1 MSFNHIIGHEQTK
14 GNIINSIRENKLS
27 HAHIFAGEKGIGK
40 SLLARELAAQIL
52 GGRHNKEYVDI
63 VEYSVPSNKKSI
75 GVDNIR
81 EIIEE
86 VNKKPYEGDKK
97 VIIINDA
104 GEMTEAAQNAFLKTI
119 EEPPKGVFIIL
130 LCENLENILDTIKSR
145 CQIHKLQ
152 RLNRTEMK
160 SFINKKLNIYDE
172 EKIKAAISFSDGIP
186 GRAESFI
193 NDKQLSMI
201 RDHCLIIL
209 KGINEESTEDF
220 LKNDLFLLKF
230 KDQWQEVLMCLV
242 SYIRDILVYK
252 DTSSE
257 DLIINTDK
265 IIEIKNL
272 SENFSFNKLNGI
284 VNIVNESREKI
295 ERNVNTALIFDSLLI
310 KMQEV

>member
-1 MSFNHIIGHEQTK
+1 LSFNDIIGHEQIK
-14 GNIINSIRENKLS
+14 ENIINSIRENKLS
-27 HAHIFAGEKGIGK
+27 HAHIFSGEKGIGK
-40 SLLARELAAQIL
+40 SLLARELAVQVL
-52 GGRHNKEYVDI
+52 GGKQDKEYVDI
-63 VEYSVPSNKKSI
+63 VQYSIPLNKKSI

-86 VNKKPYEGDKK
+86 VNKKPYEGNKK
-97 VIIINDA
+97 IIIINNA
-104 GEMTEAAQNAFLKTI
+104 AEMTEAAQNAFLKTI

-152 RLNRTEMK
+152 RLSGIEMK
-160 SFINKKLNIYDE
+160 SFINKKLNIFDE
-172 EKIKAAISFSDGIP
+172 KKIKVIISFSDGIP

-193 NDKQLSMI
+193 NDEQLSEI
-201 RDHCLIIL
+201 RERCLIIL
-209 KGINEESTEDF
+209 KGINEESAEDF
-220 LKNDLFLLKF
+220 LKNDLFLVKF
-230 KDQWQEVLMCLV
+230 KDKWQEVLTCLV

-257 DLIINTDK
+257 ELIINIDK
-265 IIEIKNL
+265 INEIKNL

-284 VNIVNESREKI
+284 VNIINESREKI